1 MDTVYHGLTADEL
14 ARQLDVETTVES
26 VDAYREENL
35 RMSEE
40 ARLSFPAARL
50 DVAYG
55 GDPEQKLDIFAPPA
69 PDNQPVMIY
78 IHGGG
83 WRSGSKNTASFVAK
97 AMCGRG
103 VIWVPIDYGL
113 APDYRIDAIVGHV
126 RSAVAWVYD
135 EIALYG
141 GDPEEI
147 YVSGNSAG
155 GHLTGAILMPG
166 WHGAYGVPANVV
178 KGACAMSGV
187 FDLDS
192 LLLAAYGYNNEL
204 QLTAESA
211 RANSPQYH
219 LPMEAGPLIVAV
231 GAPEP
236 DEFRRQSAAYAA
248 AWAGMGLDGK
258 HMEIPD
264 ANHFMMVRELGNPEG
279 DLFNDVMEM
288 IGV

>member
-1 MDTVYHGLTADEL
+1 MDTVYQGLTADEL
-14 ARQLDVETTVES
+14 ARQMDVETTVENL
-26 VDAYREENL
+26 DAYREKNL
-35 RMSEE
+35 RMSED
-40 ARLSFPAARL
+40 ARRLFPAARL

-83 WRSGSKNTASFVAK
+83 WRSGSKNAASFMAK
-97 AMCGRG
+97 AMSDRG
-103 VIWVPIDYGL
+103 VIWVPVDYGL
-113 APDYRIDAIVGHV
+113 APNYRIDAMVNHV

-135 EIALYG
+135 EIAGHG
-141 GDPEEI
+141 GDPERI

-155 GHLTGAILMPG
+155 GHLTGTTLMPG
-166 WHGAYGVPANVV
+166 WHGAYGVPTDVI

-192 LLLAAYGYNNEL
+192 LLLATYGCNDEL
-204 QLTAESA
+204 QMTAESA
-211 RANSPQYH
+211 RAYSPQYH
-219 LPMEAGPLIVAV
+219 MPMEAGPLIVAV

-248 AWAGMGLDGK
+248 AWTETGLNGK
-258 HMEIPD
+258 HMEIPG
-264 ANHFMMVRELGNPEG
+264 ANHFEMGRELGNPQG
-279 DLFNDVMEM
+279 DLFNNVMEM

>member
-1 MDTVYHGLTADEL
+1 MDTVYQGLTADEL
-14 ARQLDVETTVES
+14 ARQLDVEKTVES
-26 VDAYREENL
+26 VDAYREKNL
-35 RMSEE
+35 RMSED
-40 ARLSFPAARL
+40 ARLLFPAARL

-55 GDPEQKLDIFAPPA
+55 GDPEQKLDIFAPPEA
-69 PDNQPVMIY
+69 DNRPVMIY

-83 WRSGSKNTASFVAK
+83 WRGGSKDAASFAAK
-97 AMCGRG
+97 AMSGRG
-103 VIWVPIDYGL
+103 VVWIPIDYGL

-135 EIALYG
+135 EIAGHG
-141 GDPEEI
+141 GDPGRI

-155 GHLTGAILMPG
+155 GHLTGTILMPG
-166 WHGAYGVPANVV
+166 WHGAYGVPADVI
-178 KGACAMSGV
+178 KGACAMSGI

-192 LLLAAYGYNNEL
+192 LLLASYGYNNEL

-211 RANSPQYH
+211 RAYSPQYH
-219 LPMEAGPLIVAV
+219 LPAEAGPLIVAV

-236 DEFRRQSAAYAA
+236 DEFRRQSSAYAA
-248 AWAGMGLDGK
+248 AWTERGLDGK

-264 ANHFMMVRELGNPEG
+264 ANHFMMGRELGNPEG
-279 DLFNDVMEM
+279 DLFNGVMDM